1 MIEVFKKLFRSSD
14 EPTQTLPTQDL
25 RQSGANRLP
34 TVRRDDR
41 RKSDRRDQPE
51 QTVRPAR
58 RQVQV
63 EPNVAGKV
71 DSRGPVNVLV
81 QNKYQQDTEA
91 TNTLRILDESMLESN
106 DEAGNDPY
114 NSGSFDRSKNWE
126 KRKR

>member
-1 MIEVFKKLFRSSD
+1 MIEVFKKLFQGSD
-14 EPTQTLPTQDL
+14 EPTQDL

-34 TVRRDDR
+34 TVRRSDR

-51 QTVRPAR
+51 QTVRQAP

-63 EPNVAGKV
+63 EPKVAGRV
-71 DSRGPVNVLV
+71 DSRGPMNVLV

-91 TNTLRILDESMLESN
+91 TNTLRILDESMLDSD

-126 KRKR
+126 KR